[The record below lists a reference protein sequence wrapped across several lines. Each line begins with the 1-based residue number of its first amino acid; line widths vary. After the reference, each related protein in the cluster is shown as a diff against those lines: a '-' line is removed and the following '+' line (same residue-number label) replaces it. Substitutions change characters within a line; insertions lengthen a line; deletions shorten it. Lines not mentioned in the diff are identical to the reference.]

1 MYHDSPRYSLAAAF
15 LPDITAVNVRLARHI
30 QRDNAYLAV
39 YSGPPRARRPVLSCA
54 PGAVPSVRP
63 SVRPSSP
70 AGRPYV
76 VGHVPVMSNYDNL
89 TRSVDSREPP
99 RPHAVR
105 MHTASKFRRLICD

>member
-1 MYHDSPRYSLAAAF
+1 MIIRLCRRTVSPLVDVAVRSTSERCTAVDADIHLHHDSPRYSLAAAF

-63 SVRPSSP
+63 SVFPRGQ
-70 AGRPYV
+70 ALR
-76 VGHVPVMSNYDNL
+76 
-89 TRSVDSREPP
+89 RRP
-99 RPHAVR
+99 RPCHVQLR
-105 MHTASKFRRLICD
+105 